1 MFGSIS
7 GRTKVA
13 LAFIFIGLVF
23 ALMPDRWIE
32 TTFGFSPDNG
42 DDSLEMLISGIPILL
57 GTLGVADIV
66 MRNRATIRNVL
77 VKIRA

>member
-7 GRTKVA
+7 GRTRVA
-13 LAFIFIGLVF
+13 LAFIFIGFVF

-32 TTFGFSPDNG
+32 TAFGFSPDNG

-57 GTLGVADIV
+57 GTLGMADIV
-66 MRNRATIRNVL
+66 MRNRAAIRNLL
-77 VKIRA
+77 VRIRA

>member
-7 GRTKVA
+7 GRTRVA
-13 LAFIFIGLVF
+13 LAFIFIGFVF

-32 TTFGFSPDNG
+32 TAFGFSPDNG

-57 GTLGVADIV
+57 GTLGMVDIV
-66 MRNRATIRNVL
+66 MRNRAVIRNVL
-77 VKIRA
+77 VRIRA